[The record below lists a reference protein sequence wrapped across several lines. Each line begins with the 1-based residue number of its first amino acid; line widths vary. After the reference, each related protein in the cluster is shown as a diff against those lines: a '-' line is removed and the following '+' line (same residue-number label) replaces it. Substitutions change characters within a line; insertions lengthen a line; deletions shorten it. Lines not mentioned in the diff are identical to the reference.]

1 MNLLQ
6 LLTSKLEKTYLRDG
20 QYLYKIE
27 SVNAE
32 SGRLEGIS
40 VDTYLDPDVGPIN
53 LMWDGYVKGDFS
65 DLSEVEIISQEE
77 FEIEVDKALNDLKKI
92 ITK

>member
-32 SGRLEGIS
+32 
-40 VDTYLDPDVGPIN
+40 
-53 LMWDGYVKGDFS
+53 
-65 DLSEVEIISQEE
+65 
-77 FEIEVDKALNDLKKI
+77 
-92 ITK
+92 

>member
-1 MNLLQ
+1 M
-6 LLTSKLEKTYLRDG
+6 
-20 QYLYKIE
+20 
-27 SVNAE
+27 
-32 SGRLEGIS
+32 
-40 VDTYLDPDVGPIN
+40 DTYLDPDVGPIN
-53 LMWDGYVKGDFS
+53 LMWYGYVNGDFS